1 MNLFSFET
9 FPTLNT
15 ERLVL
20 RELWFNDIDVVFDL
34 RSSKEINKFVGT
46 KLVETK
52 NEAKDFIKKCNDL
65 YKIKN
70 RVLWGIEYQ
79 KKIIGT
85 IVLHNISLNEKY
97 GEIGYKLKP
106 EFQKKGIMSEALK
119 KVLNF
124 GFKEMN
130 LNTIEAYTH
139 KNNKASIALLK
150 KHNFTFQKNR
160 KCKVYDFNRI
170 FKLEIIQL
178 RNL

>member
-1 MNLFSFET
+1 MNNFSFET
-9 FPTLNT
+9 FPTLKT
-15 ERLVL
+15 ERLIL
-20 RELWFNDIDVVFDL
+20 RELTFSDVGVVFDL

-46 KLVETK
+46 KLVE
-52 NEAKDFIKKCNDL
+52 NNDEAKDFIIKCNDL
-65 YKIKN
+65 YKVKN

-119 KVLNF
+119 KILNF
-124 GFKEMN
+124 GIEKMN
-130 LNTIEAYTH
+130 LKIIEAYTH
-139 KNNKASIALLK
+139 KNNISSIALLE
-150 KHNFTFQKNR
+150 KHNFIFQKER

-170 FKLEIIQL
+170 FKLKT
-178 RNL
+178 N

>member
-1 MNLFSFET
+1 MNSFSFET
-9 FPTLNT
+9 FPTLKT
-15 ERLVL
+15 ERLIL
-20 RELWFNDIDVVFDL
+20 RELTFSDVGVVFDL

-46 KLVETK
+46 KLVE
-52 NEAKDFIKKCNDL
+52 NNDEAKDFIIKCNDL
-65 YKIKN
+65 YKVKN

-119 KVLNF
+119 KILNF
-124 GFKEMN
+124 GIEKMN
-130 LNTIEAYTH
+130 LKIIEAYTH
-139 KNNKASIALLK
+139 KNNISSIALLE
-150 KHNFTFQKNR
+150 KHNFIFQKER

-170 FKLEIIQL
+170 FKLKT
-178 RNL
+178 N